1 MDREARLSNI
11 EFLRIIAMIMIVFH
25 HYATHGGVYWNVYDG
40 ANEWISTVM
49 ISFGKIG
56 VDIFMIIC
64 GYFMIEQKFTWKK
77 LLKLEI
83 PVWFYSVLFGLLAC
97 IVWHDEI
104 GIHNVLCFLFP
115 VLTNQG
121 NQYWFVPCY
130 MATILLSPAIN
141 MFLKSLDFKVFKKV
155 LLCGVLLISIVPTL
169 FFVNPILDG
178 NISLFILLYM
188 IGAFFRL
195 HGEKIHKINNV
206 VMAIIFLLISTIMI
220 IGTVYLKGIS
230 CDILW
235 KDRSPLS
242 LTISILLFQIFEKIP
257 IGYNKWINK
266 VAATTFG
273 VYLIHDNLY
282 VRNHLWGQWL
292 RCGDYYWSDKLWL
305 HGICC
310 VAIVFAVCVL
320 IEWVRSLV
328 FDRILVKEFIHCK
341 SKVIHRM

>member
-1 MDREARLSNI
+1 MGKEARLSNI
-11 EFLRIIAMIMIVFH
+11 ELLRIIAMIMIVFH

-64 GYFMIEQKFTWKK
+64 GYFMVEQNFTWKK

-97 IVWHDEI
+97 FVWHDEL
-104 GIHNVLCFLFP
+104 GIQNVLCFLFP
-115 VLTNQG
+115 ILTNQG

-141 MFLKSLDFKVFKKV
+141 MFLKTIEFKTFKRV
-155 LLCGVLLISIVPTL
+155 LQCGVLLISIVPTL

-195 HGEKIHKINNV
+195 HGEKLHKTNNG
-206 VMAIIFLLISTIMI
+206 VMAILLLLISTLMI
-220 IGTVYLKGIS
+220 IGTVCLKSIS
-230 CDILW
+230 WDILW

-242 LTISILLFQIFEKIP
+242 LTISILLFHIFEKIP
-257 IGYNKWINK
+257 MGYNKWINK
-266 VAATTFG
+266 IAATTFG

-282 VRNHLWGQWL
+282 VRNHLWVQWL
-292 RCGDYYWSDKLWL
+292 CCGDYYWSDKLWL
-305 HGICC
+305 HGVCC
-310 VAIVFAVCVL
+310 VAIVFVVCVI

-328 FDRILVKEFIHCK
+328 FNRILVKEFIH
-341 SKVIHRM
+341 